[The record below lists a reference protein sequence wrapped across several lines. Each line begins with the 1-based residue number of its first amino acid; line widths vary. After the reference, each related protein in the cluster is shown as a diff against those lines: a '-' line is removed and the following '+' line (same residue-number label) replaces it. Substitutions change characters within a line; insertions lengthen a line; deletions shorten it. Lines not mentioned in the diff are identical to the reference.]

1 MHAQGMLEPHEVEA
15 LCSQLHQLVPID
27 LSPQEMA
34 SVRRT
39 ENQKRRGISIGV
51 AFLLALPHVP
61 IKLQQPT
68 TTQR

>member
-39 ENQKRRGISIGV
+39 ETKL
-51 AFLLALPHVP
+51 FLALCFFWLDA
-61 IKLQQPT
+61 IF
-68 TTQR
+68 R